1 MRNLFKAIITHAE
14 KIILIMAAVQQEN
27 SRNVPSLLKNEYE
40 RDEFLLVGL
49 CQFSYGEREDKL
61 DKSHF
66 QIT

>member
-49 CQFSYGEREDKL
+49 CQF
-61 DKSHF
+61 
-66 QIT
+66 